1 MAREVSFVNYMQKVR
16 TLTWEY
22 VISMHSALL
31 FVFC

>member
-16 TLTWEY
+16 TLTWKY
-22 VISMHSALL
+22 VILMHSALL